1 MKLGKQLIEL
11 MKAVE
16 NYFHEQLF
24 LHTASHE
31 TFQYTYY
38 CGHEGKGGDPK
49 LSSMLDDLL

>member
-31 TFQYTYY
+31 TFKYAYY

-49 LSSMLDDLL
+49 LSSHVR